1 VTSHGD
7 ADALPEAT
15 PLVERLGQVFFG
27 FRNYLTPVGLA
38 ITLLISRP
46 QPFLGSPRAD
56 SWLDLLGIAVAA
68 LGQCLRIAVIGFAYI
83 RRGGID
89 KRIAAPVLVREGF
102 YGHSR
107 NPMYVGN
114 FGLLLGLSL
123 IYNAPIVYFVIL
135 PGFVFAIWTIIRA
148 EERFLA
154 DKFGADYQDYCREV
168 PRLLP
173 RLRGLRETMASMQ
186 FDWKRVLRK
195 EYTTTFNWM
204 TAVLWIIGYERV
216 SWNGFAASRPLLLG
230 LACVQALLLVGWGVA
245 RWLKKTRR
253 IK

>member
-1 VTSHGD
+1 VTSDSG
-7 ADALPEAT
+7 ALSRTT
-15 PLVERLGQVFFG
+15 PCVERLGQVFFG
-27 FRNYLTPVGLA
+27 FRDYLTPVGLA
-38 ITLLISRP
+38 ITLLVSRP

-56 SWLDLLGIAVAA
+56 GWLDLVGIAVAA
-68 LGQCLRIAVIGFAYI
+68 LGQSLRIAVIGYAYI

-89 KRIAAPVLVREGF
+89 KRIAAPLLVREGF

-123 IYNAPIVYFVIL
+123 VYNAPVVYLVIL
-135 PGFVFAIWTIIRA
+135 PAFVFAIWTIIRA

-154 DKFGADYQDYCREV
+154 DKFGADYQAYSREV

-173 RLRGLRETMASMQ
+173 RLRGLRETMAGMH

-195 EYTTTFNWM
+195 EYTTTFNWL

-216 SWNGFAASRPLLLG
+216 LWGGFDASRPLLLG
-230 LACVQALLLVGWGVA
+230 LACVQALLLVGWGIA